1 MRFRTLRDPMARL
14 EYLLKLEGFTP
25 KESHDG
31 TTKVPQGLLEEVF
44 ELNEELEA
52 IQDMRAEGASA
63 AAIALRLGLARRPV
77 EANLARHEERLD
89 TLMSDH
95 DARLEAGDAEAR
107 HAALTELRTLLLE
120 RTYLMNLLATVRRE
134 TSAGEAATS

>member
-1 MRFRTLRDPMARL
+1 MARL

-25 KESHDG
+25 KESRDA

-63 AAIALRLGLARRPV
+63 AAIALRLERGAPARSRRTWRGTRSSSH
-77 EANLARHEERLD
+77 A
-89 TLMSDH
+89 LMSAH
-95 DARLEAGDAEAR
+95 DARLEAGDAEGR
-107 HAALTELRTLLLE
+107 HAALTQLRTLLLE

-134 TSAGEAATS
+134 TGAGEAAAS

>member
-1 MRFRTLRDPMARL
+1 MARL

-25 KESHDG
+25 KESHDA

-63 AAIALRLGLARRPV
+63 AAIALRLSAARRPI
-77 EANLARHEERLD
+77 EANLARHEEQLHAR
-89 TLMSDH
+89 MSEH
-95 DARLEAGDAEAR
+95 DARLESGDPEGQR
-107 HAALTELRTLLLE
+107 EALTELRTLLLE

-134 TSAGEAATS
+134 VSAGEAAAS